1 MTTYVPFQPHD
12 STGNHR
18 FQPSFMGEKSPK
30 RNLIVWQAPHLGN
43 DRYIEMYINP
53 QAISF
58 SNKKTITQKRT
69 KGGFIIQYWGE
80 ELETL
85 NIAGET
91 GDGGIEAL
99 YPLIDVYRSEQL
111 AFEALASSASSN
123 NPNLFKQRQPLAP
136 LAMLTVMWYMGEG
149 RRGYFTDFQHDET
162 VAKNGSIGYRIGFV
176 VLEQIGRRKNFMP
189 WHRKPWST
197 TDNPVVS
204 SNGRLVVT
212 GGYPGE
218 ATKRIGPLNS
228 TAGRVDYVTTTKKDA
243 DGFQQTTFK
252 EQWVDNI
259 LLDPK
264 LIKDDGDE
272 ASLNRILKERAAAI
286 DDPANEI
293 AQQKYL
299 DQMFEL
305 EEKQNAEL
313 AAIDQAFVKED
324 STKASTEDK
333 KADSAIKDGTVVA
346 TPVDTSTPSVG
357 GSPDRIAPSNSPSSG
372 TAVTPPSST
381 PTTKTK
387 TVETPTQ
394 KTIQEQQINQKATEA
409 QAAKNA
415 PEPII
420 PPPPPPVS
428 PKPAGSTGSGY
439 KFGENARRHREQQA
453 NTNRFFDN
461 N

>member
-18 FQPSFMGEKSPK
+18 FQPGFMGDQGPK

-43 DRYIEMYINP
+43 DRYIEMYVNP

-69 KGGFIIQYWGE
+69 KGGFLIQYWGE

-85 NIAGET
+85 NISGET

-99 YPLIDVYRSEQL
+99 YPLLDVYRSEQL
-111 AFEALASSASSN
+111 AFETLASSASSN

-149 RRGYFTDFQHDET
+149 RRGYFTDFQYDES
-162 VAKNGSIGYRIGFV
+162 VSKNGSISYRINFV

-228 TAGRVDYVTTTKKDA
+228 TAGRIDYITTTKKDA

-264 LIKDDGDE
+264 LIKDDSDD
-272 ASLNRILKERAAAI
+272 ASLNRVLKERAAAI

-313 AAIDQAFVKED
+313 AAIDQAFGAETPANATSK
-324 STKASTEDK
+324 DK
-333 KADSAIKDGTVVA
+333 TADAQIKSGSVVA
-346 TPVDTSTPSVG
+346 TPVPGDSPTVV
-357 GSPDRIAPSNSPSSG
+357 PDRIAPSSSG
-372 TAVTPPSST
+372 SNSG
-381 PTTKTK
+381 TT
-387 TVETPTQ
+387 VVSPTQ
-394 KTIQEQQINQKATEA
+394 APATKVIEQPTDGQKIIQQQEANRKATEI

-415 PEPII
+415 PEPIT
-420 PPPPPPVS
+420 PPPPPPVQQV
-428 PKPAGSTGSGY
+428 PAGQEDPYTGFAEGRGSDY
-439 KFGENARRHREQQA
+439 Q
-453 NTNRFFDN
+453 NRKTSEILN
-461 N
+461 S

>member
-18 FQPSFMGEKSPK
+18 FQPGFMGDPSLK

-43 DRYIEMYINP
+43 NRYIEMYVNP
-53 QAISF
+53 QSISF

-69 KGGFIIQYWGE
+69 KGGFLIQYWGE

-85 NIAGET
+85 NISGET
-91 GDGGIEAL
+91 GDGGIEAI

-111 AFEALASSASSN
+111 AFEALVSSASSN

-149 RRGYFTDFQHDET
+149 RRGYFTDFQYDES
-162 VAKNGSIGYRIGFV
+162 VSKNGSISYRIGFV

-212 GGYPGE
+212 GGYAGE
-218 ATKRIGPLNS
+218 ATKRVGPLNS
-228 TAGRVDYVTTTKKDA
+228 PAGRIDYIATTKKDA
-243 DGFQQTTFK
+243 DGFQQTTFR
-252 EQWVDNI
+252 EQWVDNV

-264 LIKDDGDE
+264 LIKEDGDD

-305 EEKQNAEL
+305 EENQNAEL

-324 STKASTEDK
+324 PAKASTGDK
-333 KADSAIKDGTVVA
+333 KADSAIKEGTVIA
-346 TPVDTSTPSVG
+346 TPISPTTTSTSPPTSTPSTSSTEV
-357 GSPDRIAPSNSPSSG
+357 IAPLP
-372 TAVTPPSST
+372 A
-381 PTTKTK
+381 PTNK

-394 KTIQEQQINQKATEA
+394 KVIREENAVERQQQLEDERKAPPPVET
-409 QAAKNA
+409 
-415 PEPII
+415 
-420 PPPPPPVS
+420 PPPPPP
-428 PKPAGSTGSGY
+428 PPAPAGQESPYNGFVKGEGEAYQNRKALAILEGS
-439 KFGENARRHREQQA
+439 
-453 NTNRFFDN
+453 
-461 N
+461 